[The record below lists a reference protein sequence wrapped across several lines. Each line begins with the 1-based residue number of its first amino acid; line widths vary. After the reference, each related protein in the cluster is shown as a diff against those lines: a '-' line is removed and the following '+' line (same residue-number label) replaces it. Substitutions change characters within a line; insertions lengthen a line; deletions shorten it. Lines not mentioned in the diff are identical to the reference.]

1 MIWNALFETL
11 STLTVRQIVIGL
23 AVVSVLLLVIEER
36 RLALLPLL
44 GQYLL
49 LGSLVAAAV
58 FSYIML
64 VRMAVGLAICLMLYV
79 SAQHVEHE
87 MARLSSRG
95 LRNTLGLSSD
105 VGTLFRLLTCV
116 IGGMIAY
123 GLWRNYPI
131 PDLSP
136 ELGLASYWLMTIG
149 LLMTLTSSDPLRMGY
164 GVLTLL
170 NGFSCFYI
178 FIERSLFVIGL
189 LGFIDIVAAL
199 AVVIGTEAWLLSGQP
214 TKAAP

>member
-1 MIWNALFETL
+1 MIWNALFDTL
-11 STLTVRQIVIGL
+11 SALTVRQIVIGL
-23 AVVSVLLLVIEER
+23 AIVSVLLLAVEER
-36 RLALLPLL
+36 RFALLPLL

-58 FSYIML
+58 FPYIML
-64 VRMAVGLAICLMLYV
+64 VRVAVGLAICLMLYV
-79 SAQHVEHE
+79 SAQHVEH
-87 MARLSSRG
+87 ARVRTAHRG
-95 LRNTLGLSSD
+95 LRGSLGLSSD
-105 VGTLFRLLTCV
+105 VGALFRLLTGV
-116 IGGMIAY
+116 VGGLIAY
-123 GLWRNYPI
+123 GLWRSYPI

-149 LLMTLTSSDPLRMGY
+149 LLMTLTSADPLRMGY

-178 FIERSLFVIGL
+178 FLERSLFVIGL

-199 AVVIGTEAWLLSGQP
+199 AVVIGTEAWLLAEQP
-214 TKAAP
+214 SKAAP